1 MSVYHCP
8 LCPLIFQFR
17 SEVEWHLR
25 EEHRSS
31 SDEESDLPRRVGS
44 RVRAPGLATGCRN

>member
-25 EEHRSS
+25 EGHRSS
-31 SDEESDLPRRVGS
+31 SDEESDL
-44 RVRAPGLATGCRN
+44 RAELAAASGPWTATGCRN